1 MAAML
6 FEHNAVQEQGYKAHI
21 AIELQ
26 LTAPNER
33 TICRDGRRAALSES
47 GLSFFHN
54 TFCTA

>member
-1 MAAML
+1 MATIRS
-6 FEHNAVQEQGYKAHI
+6 EHNAVQEQGYEAHI

-33 TICRDGRRAALSES
+33 TICPDGRRAAPYES

>member
-1 MAAML
+1 MDAMRSD
-6 FEHNAVQEQGYKAHI
+6 HNPVQEQGYKAHI
-21 AIELQ
+21 ANELQ

-33 TICRDGRRAALSES
+33 TICPDGRRAAPYES